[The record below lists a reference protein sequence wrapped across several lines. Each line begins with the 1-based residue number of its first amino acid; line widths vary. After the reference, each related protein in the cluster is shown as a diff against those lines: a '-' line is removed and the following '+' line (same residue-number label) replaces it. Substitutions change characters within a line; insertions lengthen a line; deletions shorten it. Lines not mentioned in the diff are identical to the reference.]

1 MSHPPPSQK
10 LPAGPASYL
19 ELDVGHTPIGGTET
33 QSVPT
38 QLRPV
43 AISTTNASADPSS
56 AATTSS
62 GTTSTTNTSIPTHN
76 DADDY
81 TNTEDESGVS
91 SASSSPPDI
100 SGSRKASRSLRLFK
114 HEDSRE
120 RETKKSEQRTQ
131 SRPRDEN
138 EETRMAD
145 VRSRRASVVSDD
157 KEEEISG
164 ATYFPH
170 TPGQARLN
178 TLAAEQA
185 AAKARTRHY
194 VVEPSMYHWSDQN
207 VPLTALVERGES
219 VSPQDEQSQP
229 MDPNKIKGMAG
240 EDVGVTRSST
250 RGVSKTRNKSQVRD
264 SAPETTSTADMTPEE
279 RDTKATNNGQT
290 KEEEETVDLDLTLD
304 MDDAPQVELHLHEDV
319 MVDEAVDDAN
329 DPDTSQFPLAVELT
343 PFKHKV
349 GGHTAIFRFSKQAV
363 CKALVNR
370 ENIWY
375 EAIELRHF
383 ELLKFM
389 PKYIGVLNVRHT
401 AQVEDDINAVSP
413 MLGGLEDSEGTD
425 ENKSKRSAAPLLT
438 SAAPIQTPQLRA
450 YTSQPNMKSPQLDR
464 QTSSASLKS
473 LQTCL
478 PEVVLDD
485 NIHIIPESL
494 LKKYSTSA
502 PKEDASPKSLDTPTS
517 PSSLGNLHKSPV
529 MRVMHSPESPAV
541 SWGATTVNQKLQEL
555 VLAEVFAPRRDSPRT
570 HSTSR
575 ITGIPTSQRTHR
587 FSTSSAINTLRPKLQ
602 HPISSHHSMSDLSLA
617 ELHNSSDNSHTSSLP
632 SSMSTSACLRSPLI
646 KPQHPKS
653 VFFDTSPRVK
663 ASRAESVVSIE
674 EEVEVE
680 NNRGS
685 DGDVFEMDG
694 VDGVDGTNNT
704 IALSLSN
711 PALAAL
717 STPNSTTNL
726 SPAPVSRSALPVIV
740 HASPGRIYTR
750 TERFILLED
759 LTNGMNKPCV
769 LDLKMGTRQYGVDAI
784 PKKQKSQ
791 RTKCAN
797 TTSRALG
804 VRICGMQVWDIPSEE
819 YIYQDKYFGRAVRA
833 GPQFRAC
840 LGRFLYDGLTKAS
853 VLRHVPAMIRQLN
866 ELQVIIASLNG
877 YRLYG
882 SSLLVIY
889 EGKEKEEEERDKK
902 KETNK
907 GGLPP
912 TTISLRIIDFAQCI
926 TGEDKLPPNT
936 NVPPH
941 HPESPDKGYLRG
953 LRSLKKYLR
962 IIWRKL
968 TGFELDEYLQLP
980 PDDAAALLDKARIYE
995 PIPALHDFD
1004 IENFSVSEEP
1014 EFLDYMAYNVTAT
1027 LSPST
1032 LGFVYDDC
1040 TDSDVSD

>member
-1 MSHPPPSQK
+1 M
-10 LPAGPASYL
+10 
-19 ELDVGHTPIGGTET
+19 
-33 QSVPT
+33 
-38 QLRPV
+38 
-43 AISTTNASADPSS
+43 
-56 AATTSS
+56 
-62 GTTSTTNTSIPTHN
+62 
-76 DADDY
+76 
-81 TNTEDESGVS
+81 
-91 SASSSPPDI
+91 
-100 SGSRKASRSLRLFK
+100 
-114 HEDSRE
+114 
-120 RETKKSEQRTQ
+120 
-131 SRPRDEN
+131 
-138 EETRMAD
+138 
-145 VRSRRASVVSDD
+145 VSDD

-194 VVEPSMYHWSDQN
+194 VLEPSMYLRSEN
-207 VPLTALVERGES
+207 VPPLTALVEHES
-219 VSPQDEQSQP
+219 VSPQDAQTQP

-240 EDVGVTRSST
+240 EDVGVKRSSA
-250 RGVSKTRNKSQVRD
+250 RGVSKTRNKSQVRE
-264 SAPETTSTADMTPEE
+264 SVPETSEKEETPEDQ
-279 RDTKATNNGQT
+279 DTKAT
-290 KEEEETVDLDLTLD
+290 KEEEETVDLDIDLD
-304 MDDAPQVELHLHEDV
+304 IDDAPQVELHLHEDV
-319 MVDEAVDDAN
+319 LVDEADDEAN

-349 GGHTAIFRFSKQAV
+349 GGHTAIFRFSKRAV

-401 AQVEDDINAVSP
+401 AQVEDDMSAVSP
-413 MLGGLEDSEGTD
+413 MLGGLGDSEGAD
-425 ENKSKRSAAPLLT
+425 ENKNKKSTPAPLLT
-438 SAAPIQTPQLRA
+438 SAAPIQTPQLRG

-473 LQTCL
+473 LQTCW

-555 VLAEVFAPRRDSPRT
+555 VLAEVFAPRRESTRT

-632 SSMSTSACLRSPLI
+632 SSMTTPSCLRSPLI
-646 KPQHPKS
+646 KPHHPKS

-674 EEVEVE
+674 EESEVE
-680 NNRGS
+680 NNRRG

-694 VDGVDGTNNT
+694 VDGVDSASNT
-704 IALSLSN
+704 LALSLSN

-726 SPAPVSRSALPVIV
+726 SPAPVSRSALPAIV

-769 LDLKMGTRQYGVDAI
+769 LDLKMGTRQYGVDAV

-797 TTSRALG
+797 TTSRWLG
-804 VRICGMQVWDIPSEE
+804 VRICGMQVWDIPSEQ
-819 YIYQDKYFGRAVRA
+819 YIYQDKYFGRAVRV

-853 VLRHVPAMIRQLN
+853 VLRHIPAMIRQLN
-866 ELQVIIASLNG
+866 ELQVIIANLNG

-889 EGKEKEEEERDKK
+889 EGKEKDEEDDAK
-902 KETNK
+902 KEANK

-926 TGEDKLPPNT
+926 TGEDKLAPDT

-941 HPESPDKGYLRG
+941 NPEAPDKGYLRG

-962 IIWRKL
+962 IIWHTL
-968 TGFELDEYLQLP
+968 TGMELDEYLQLP
-980 PDDAAALLDKARIYE
+980 PDEAAARIDKAKIYE

-1004 IENFSVSEEP
+1004 IEKFDAQEET
-1014 EFLDYMAYNVTAT
+1014 EFLDYMAYNVTAA
-1027 LSPST
+1027 LSPSS
-1032 LGFVYDDC
+1032 LSFVYDDC
-1040 TDSDVSD
+1040 TDEDVSE

>member
-19 ELDVGHTPIGGTET
+19 ELDVGHAPIGGTET

-38 QLRPV
+38 QTLPLV
-43 AISTTNASADPSS
+43 GSTNAPTDPSS

-62 GTTSTTNTSIPTHN
+62 GTTSTTNTSIPTQN
-76 DADDY
+76 DVDDY
-81 TNTEDESGVS
+81 SNTEDDSGAS
-91 SASSSPPDI
+91 SASSSPPDM

-120 RETKKSEQRTQ
+120 REHKKSEQRTQ
-131 SRPRDEN
+131 SRPRDEAD
-138 EETRMAD
+138 ETRMAD
-145 VRSRRASVVSDD
+145 VRSRRASVVSDE

-194 VVEPSMYHWSDQN
+194 VVEPSQYNQSDQD
-207 VPLTALVERGES
+207 VPLTALVEHGES
-219 VSPQDEQSQP
+219 VSPKDVQSQP
-229 MDPNKIKGMAG
+229 MDPDKIKGMAG

-250 RGVSKTRNKSQVRD
+250 RGAIKTRNKSQVRD
-264 SAPETTSTADMTPEE
+264 SAPDTNDTADVTPK
-279 RDTKATNNGQT
+279 DQDAATSINRGPT
-290 KEEEETVDLDLTLD
+290 KEEEETVDLDLNLD

-319 MVDEAVDDAN
+319 LVDEADDDDK

-349 GGHTAIFRFSKQAV
+349 GGHTAIFRFSKRAV

-401 AQVEDDINAVSP
+401 AQVEDDASEVSP
-413 MLGGLEDSEGTD
+413 MLGGLGDSQD
-425 ENKSKRSAAPLLT
+425 ENKKSNAPLLCSAAPT
-438 SAAPIQTPQLRA
+438 QTPQLRA

-473 LQTCL
+473 LQTCW

-502 PKEDASPKSLDTPTS
+502 PKEDASPNTLDTPTS

-617 ELHNSSDNSHTSSLP
+617 ELHNSSDNNHTSSLP
-632 SSMSTSACLRSPLI
+632 SSMTTSTCLRSPLI
-646 KPQHPKS
+646 KPQQPKS

-674 EEVEVE
+674 EEVGIE
-680 NNRGS
+680 NNRG

-694 VDGVDGTNNT
+694 VDGVDGINNNT
-704 IALSLSN
+704 LALSLSN

-726 SPAPVSRSALPVIV
+726 SPAPVSRSALPAIV

-804 VRICGMQVWDIPSEE
+804 VRICGMQVWDTPSEE
-819 YIYQDKYFGRAVRA
+819 YIYQDKYFGRAVRV

-840 LGRFLYDGLTKAS
+840 LGRFLYDGVTKAS
-853 VLRHVPAMIRQLN
+853 VLRHIPAMIRQLN

-889 EGKEKEEEERDKK
+889 EGKEKEEDGEDK

-926 TGEDKLPPNT
+926 TGEDKLPANT

-941 HPESPDKGYLRG
+941 HPDAPDKGYLRG

-962 IIWRKL
+962 IIWRTL

-980 PDDAAALLDKARIYE
+980 PDEAAALLDKAKIYE

-1004 IENFSVSEEP
+1004 IENFDTSEEH
-1014 EFLDYMAYNVTAT
+1014 EFLDYMAYNVIAA
-1027 LSPST
+1027 LSPSS
-1032 LGFVYDDC
+1032 LDFVYDDC